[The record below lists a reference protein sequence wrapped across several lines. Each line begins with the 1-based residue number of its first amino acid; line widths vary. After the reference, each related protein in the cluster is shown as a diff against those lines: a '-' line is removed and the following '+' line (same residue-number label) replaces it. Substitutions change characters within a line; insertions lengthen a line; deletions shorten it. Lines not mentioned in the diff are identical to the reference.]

1 MESLVILVV
10 ILLSLATIT
19 APLAFILTTKKVQ
32 DFTSTRKGL
41 NLTRQIVGGIIAIDG
56 FFFSVIIVVSVSGL
70 GIRLF
75 FIGIIALNVFSIVRE
90 VIYVQNQRNK

>member
-1 MESLVILVV
+1 MESLVIFVV
-10 ILLSLATIT
+10 ILLALITFT

-41 NLTRQIVGGIIAIDG
+41 NLARQIIGGIIAIVG

-90 VIYVQNQRNK
+90 VIYVQNRRNK